1 MRKIR
6 VVRGRGSK
14 VREAALQRVRAG
26 AVLEGPE
33 DFLGLIRQASLE
45 VQRAQAWKKRRAA

>member
-33 DFLGLIRQASLE
+33 DFLGLVRQASLE